1 MIDYELVE
9 KHFNTAKNAVESEK
23 KQTPE
28 DIEAH
33 LKLFKQIFEMN
44 EETFKE
50 MVDRILAIVP
60 TSLEPAMILSEPSPK
75 WFTETRADRGSKRFD
90 AYEKYLQNVAGY
102 SSNVVTT
109 ISNSM
114 DTIMNN
120 IGDPNFQGDFSKKG
134 LVIGDVQS
142 GKTGNFIAL
151 MNKAAVSGYNMIV
164 ITTGTIEKLRRQT
177 QLRIEE
183 GFFGYFTASRKR
195 ESKSQTVRDFGN
207 DEQTLALTN
216 ADKDF
221 NLKTANPVG
230 FGSAPIVAVIK
241 KNKRSLEDL
250 AEWLENNNQQDINR
264 FGKIDRS
271 VLFIDDE
278 ADNATVNTKKE
289 EDPTTINRGI
299 RAILNLFQRS
309 SYVGFTATPFAN
321 IMIDHKNK
329 DDLFPSSFIQV
340 LETPTNYMG
349 ASTIFPEEDEGG
361 IYHSILISN
370 DDAEDYIPIVIPKKE
385 KATFVVEK
393 LPETMKEAIC
403 VFFLQ
408 NAIRDLRGDNKKHR
422 SMLINVSH
430 LNMIQEQV
438 NYLVEAY
445 VGDLKRQIKQYISN
459 KDESIHLIL
468 KELFQEKF
476 YNISENWEDVYQI
489 LYKSTDTIENYV
501 INNANKGF
509 QYEDYPNGARV
520 IAVGGF
526 ALSRGLTL
534 EGLSTSYLYRNT
546 LMYDTLMQMGRWFG
560 YRPNYDDIIYLYMP
574 ERSVDWYYQILQA
587 TNDLK
592 KQIKDMING
601 RKTPE
606 DFGYYIREAENK
618 DEATILITA
627 RNKMRNAKNNE
638 VTIRISGDYK
648 ETTKLSLNVVKRN
661 RKFVESWIDENNS
674 LFDDELFIKD
684 ASKEIVEKLLSKYDY
699 GFYNKLNNSVVEE
712 ALNNFEKFDIKIGA
726 KSGANI
732 AISSIR
738 EKSRTRAFRYV
749 KEFELIAFGNSR
761 IGSVLDGKY
770 GLTELQEEKA
780 KFFKSEKE
788 YFSEFHANERNPL
801 IILFPIV
808 LPEPKKTDKVS
819 YEFWAN
825 HQNETFWALSLGIP
839 NSDLEPISYR
849 TKMNTV
855 LQQQLLTQ
863 RELEEDDEYEEDI
876 E

>member
-151 MNKAAVSGYNMIV
+151 MNKAADSGYNMIV

-177 QLRIEE
+177 QVRIEE

>member
-1 MIDYELVE
+1 MVDYELIE
-9 KHFNTAKNAVESEK
+9 KHFNTAKAAVESEGK
-23 KQTPE
+23 KTPDE
-28 DIEAH
+28 IEEH
-33 LKLFKQIFEMN
+33 LNLFKLIFGMDEN
-44 EETFKE
+44 TFRE
-50 MVDRILAIVP
+50 LVNRVLAVVP
-60 TSLEPAMILSEPSPK
+60 VSLEPAITLSEPSPK
-75 WFTETRADRGSKRFD
+75 WFTESRADRGSNRFD
-90 AYEKYLQNVAGY
+90 AYEQYLLNVSGY

-109 ISNSM
+109 IGNSM
-114 DTIMNN
+114 DTIMNH
-120 IGDPNFQGDFSKKG
+120 IGDPYFEGEFVKKG

-151 MNKAAVSGYNMIV
+151 MNKAADAGYNMIV

-177 QLRIEE
+177 QVRIEE
-183 GFFGYFTASRKR
+183 GFLGYFTATRNR
-195 ESKSQTVRDFGN
+195 ESKTKTVKDFGN
-207 DEQTLALTN
+207 TKQTLALTN

-221 NLKTANPVG
+221 KIETANPVG

-241 KNKRSLEDL
+241 KNKKSIEDL

-264 FGKIDRS
+264 LGKIDRS
-271 VLFIDDE
+271 ILFIDDE
-278 ADNATVNTKKE
+278 ADNATVNTKKAG
-289 EDPTTINRGI
+289 DTTTINRGI
-299 RAILNLFQRS
+299 RAILNLFQRA

-361 IYHSILISN
+361 IYHSILVSN
-370 DDAEDYIPIVIPKKE
+370 DDAEDHIPIVIPKEE
-385 KATFVVEK
+385 KATFIVES
-393 LPETMKEAIC
+393 LPRSMEEAIH

-408 NAIRDLRGDNKKHR
+408 NAIRDLRGDRKKHR

-430 LNMIQEQV
+430 LNRIQEQIK
-438 NYLVEAY
+438 NLVDAY
-445 VGDLKRQIKQYISN
+445 VGDLKRQIRLYILDVEKPIH
-459 KDESIHLIL
+459 KDM
-468 KELFQEKF
+468 KEVFEEKF
-476 YNISENWEDVYQI
+476 CNISETWEEVYTT
-489 LYKSTDTIENYV
+489 LYKSTDTIEAHV

-560 YRPNYDDIIYLYMP
+560 YRPRYDDIIYLYMP

-587 TNDLK
+587 MNDLK
-592 KQIKDMING
+592 RQIKEMINE

-627 RNKMRNAKNNE
+627 RNKMRNAKNYE

-648 ETTKLSLNVVKRN
+648 ETTKLSLDVVNK
-661 RKFVESWIDENNS
+661 NNNFMKQWFEKNKS
-674 LFDDELFIKD
+674 LFDTNLFIKN
-684 ASKEIVEKLLSKYDY
+684 APKEVAEKLLLGYVY
-699 GFYNKLNNSVVEE
+699 GSYNKLNVSVAKE
-712 ALNNFEKFDIKIGA
+712 ALENFDKFDIKIGA
-726 KSGANI
+726 KLGATADFN
-732 AISSIR
+732 SIK

-749 KEFELIAFGNSR
+749 KDFNLIAFGNSR
-761 IGSVLDGKY
+761 LGSVRDGQY
-770 GLTELQEEKA
+770 GLTQEQKERA
-780 KFFKSEKE
+780 KSFTSEKE
-788 YFSEFHANERNPL
+788 YFSDFYSDERNPL
-801 IILFPIV
+801 IMIFPV
-808 LPEPKKTDKVS
+808 SLPEPKSTYKVS
-819 YEFWAN
+819 HEFWEN
-825 HQNETFWALSLGIP
+825 HGNDVFWALSLGVP
-839 NSDLEPISYR
+839 NSKLAPINYK

-863 RELEEDDEYEEDI
+863 RELEADDEIEEDI